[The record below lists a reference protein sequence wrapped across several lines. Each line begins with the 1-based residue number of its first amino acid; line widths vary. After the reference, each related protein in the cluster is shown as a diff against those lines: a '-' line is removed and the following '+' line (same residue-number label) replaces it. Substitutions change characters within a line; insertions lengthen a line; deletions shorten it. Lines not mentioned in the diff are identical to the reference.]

1 MNVQAF
7 ISNISFPRTIEEL
20 RVFVEDVGQFNVEE
34 ILTCS
39 ETEWT
44 VPKWAVK
51 GDIVLFFHAKTAIQ
65 RIRHLKIILE
75 SYQKDYDYDI
85 LMKGLE
91 RSERLYKQYGGKIFA
106 IGRILDK
113 PYYDYREG
121 DEVYHWKT
129 RIYAL
134 INDIETL
141 QNPVDINEFSNF
153 IRISRQSA
161 ITPVLGEDF
170 IKLRNIIKK
179 KNRLPEFVM
188 LNNASPLPL
197 SQINKDN
204 WMKLNCEY
212 RRRFYLEIQF
222 RKFYV
227 DYLLSAIADQ
237 RKIFSECACYKNG
250 KLAGYVDNCIFFH
263 GKWCE
268 VEVKLNFNAE
278 RDLIRQLNQYTD
290 LERILLEK
298 ERECTEKI
306 EKRFVIVIDTER
318 IGIFDGYNKRI
329 EMVAELDRL
338 QNKLDLLAL
347 RKQLIDCMEY
357 MMVSNS
363 K

>member
-179 KNRLPEFVM
+179 
-188 LNNASPLPL
+188 
-197 SQINKDN
+197 
-204 WMKLNCEY
+204 
-212 RRRFYLEIQF
+212 
-222 RKFYV
+222 
-227 DYLLSAIADQ
+227 IA
-237 RKIFSECACYKNG
+237 
-250 KLAGYVDNCIFFH
+250 
-263 GKWCE
+263 
-268 VEVKLNFNAE
+268 
-278 RDLIRQLNQYTD
+278 
-290 LERILLEK
+290 
-298 ERECTEKI
+298 
-306 EKRFVIVIDTER
+306 
-318 IGIFDGYNKRI
+318 
-329 EMVAELDRL
+329 
-338 QNKLDLLAL
+338 
-347 RKQLIDCMEY
+347 
-357 MMVSNS
+357 
-363 K
+363 